1 MFVKFRTICG
11 LIFALLYTLTGHA
24 TGANRLDQYGV
35 YGTLDDDGS
44 SSSSTTTVRYN
55 AAMRCINVNPQQYV
69 DLEQVR
75 IPHIYI
81 EYTEILELTHTYS
94 AIQSMICAC

>member
-1 MFVKFRTICG
+1 MFVNFPTICG
-11 LIFALLYTLTGHA
+11 LIFALLYTL

-44 SSSSTTTVRYN
+44 SSSTTTQRYN

-75 IPHIYI
+75 IPYI
-81 EYTEILELTHTYS
+81 
-94 AIQSMICAC
+94 

>member
-1 MFVKFRTICG
+1 MIFG
-11 LIFALLYTLTGHA
+11 LCCTLPGHVA
-24 TGANRLDQYGV
+24 ANRLDQYGV

-55 AAMRCINVNPQQYV
+55 AAMRCINVNPQQSV

-75 IPHIYI
+75 I
-81 EYTEILELTHTYS
+81 LVAATY
-94 AIQSMICAC
+94 AHYNYVYY